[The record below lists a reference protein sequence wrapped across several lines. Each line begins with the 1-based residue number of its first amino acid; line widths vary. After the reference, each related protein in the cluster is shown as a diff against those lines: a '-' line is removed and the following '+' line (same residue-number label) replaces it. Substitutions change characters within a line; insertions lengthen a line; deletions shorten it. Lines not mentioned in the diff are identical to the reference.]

1 MAAQFQSPHP
11 PTGCDVVRPAG
22 SPSRL
27 IPIPAPPTGCDHE
40 ESRVIGTEGE
50 FQSPHPY
57 GMRRDQGLPRLRPRP
72 IPIPT
77 SLRDATASFSLPC
90 PTSRFQSPHPY
101 GMRLRAYRVDGRRQI
116 PIPASLRDATPRCG
130 PLRAA
135 TPHSNPHIPTGCD
148 MIGSFQIQS
157 LADSNPHIPTGCDST
172 PFPAGTCTPIP
183 IPASLRDATVA
194 VSERRRQPDDS
205 NPHIPTGCDVRIEV
219 YLQESAIFQSP
230 HPYGMRPNERRQSFP
245 GIGFQSPHPYGM
257 RPQQLLHEST
267 QTYNI

>member
-50 FQSPHPY
+50 
-57 GMRRDQGLPRLRPRP
+57 
-72 IPIPT
+72 
-77 SLRDATASFSLPC
+77 
-90 PTSRFQSPHPY
+90 FQSPHPY